1 MFDAGGTCSRQPWL
15 ERELGREVGREMLI
29 YRKLPHRKEMGRQEA
44 DTATWVQAD
53 KESLKEG
60 FFGNHQDL
68 EVKEKESDVNNNGGV
83 PKQS

>member
-1 MFDAGGTCSRQPWL
+1 MRCG
-15 ERELGREVGREMLI
+15 
-29 YRKLPHRKEMGRQEA
+29 QEA

-53 KESLKEG
+53 KESLREG